1 MNNGKVILFEKDK
14 EIKKKVENIFHYIA
28 RESIMYKII
37 INGIEF
43 TLLTPMVLGDYV
55 VFQDF
60 AKDNLIRVPFRNVNS
75 LLVKFI
81 KRNDLAEK
89 EVCYGFLRE

>member
-1 MNNGKVILFEKDK
+1 MNGKIILFKNEK
-14 EIKKKVENIFHYIA
+14 EIKKKVENIFHSIA
-28 RESIMYKII
+28 RESILYKII

-43 TLLTPMVLGDYV
+43 TLLTPVVLGDYV
-55 VFQDF
+55 VLQDF

-81 KRNDLAEK
+81 KRNDPAEK
-89 EVCYGFLRE
+89 ELCYGFLRE